1 MAEVTVYSSR
11 YCGYCRDK
19 KKFLRDK
26 GVTFKEILVDA
37 NPELRMEVIRKSQ
50 RRTVP
55 QIWIGDTHI
64 GGFTDM
70 QEMERSGK
78 LDKLLQGG
86 A

>member
-11 YCGYCRDK
+11 YCGYCRAA

-64 GGFTDM
+64 GGFTDKIGRASCR
-70 QEMERSGK
+70 ERV
-78 LDKLLQGG
+78 
-86 A
+86 